1 MRTLRTIRT
10 VSKTFDREA
19 KELIQLLFVLSN
31 VVVYITNS
39 IAKLFILPFVVY
51 NKHKQSSSKIVKS
64 KKKTNV
70 IQFADYYAKRKK
82 SKSS

>member
-10 VSKTFDREA
+10 VSKSFDKNT

-31 VVVYITNS
+31 VVVYITNT

-51 NKHKQSSSKIVKS
+51 NKHKQSSSKVVKS
-64 KKKTNV
+64 KKNV
-70 IQFADYYAKRKK
+70 IKFSDHYAKRKK